1 MRYPISN
8 IDLGQRD
15 IIDRQTDIY
24 RQLQRRIYMGIV
36 KGLKDLNKALDK
48 PQSTGGS
55 ESKARWVKLE
65 DGESVKIRFLQELDP
80 DSPEYNDKMGL
91 GFIAVEHTN
100 PKDYRRK
107 ALCTMEDQ
115 GKCWGCEQHRKDYK
129 AGWKGRSRLYINV
142 LVDDGKEEP
151 YVAILSQ
158 GSSGKTVTPTL
169 IEYAGEMGS
178 ITNLMWR
185 IKRSGTKT
193 DTSYTIIPLAKDEEK
208 FDAVNLE
215 LYKLEETAIRELPYA
230 NQEAFFNGEGGQE
243 EEPSTSSDV
252 TW

>member
-1 MRYPISN
+1 
-8 IDLGQRD
+8 
-15 IIDRQTDIY
+15 
-24 RQLQRRIYMGIV
+24 MGIV
-36 KGLKDLNKALDK
+36 KGLKGLNKVMDK
-48 PQSTGGS
+48 PSYS
-55 ESKARWVKLE
+55 EGDGVKARWAKLE
-65 DGESVKIRFLQELDP
+65 DAESVKVRFLQELDA
-80 DSPEYNDKMGL
+80 DSPTYNQKNGL

-115 GKCWGCEQHRKDYK
+115 GKCYGCEQHRKDYK

-142 LVDDGKEEP
+142 LIDDGKEEP

-158 GSSGKTVTPTL
+158 GSSGKTITPTL

-193 DTSYTIIPLAKDEEK
+193 DTSYTIIPLAKDETP
-208 FDAVNLE
+208 FDTTGLE
-215 LYKLEETAIRELPYA
+215 LYDLETTAVRDLPYVD
-230 NQEAFFNGEGGQE
+230 QEAFFAGEGGHAE
-243 EEPSTSSDV
+243 ESTDSSSTSSSLD
-252 TW
+252 W

>member
-1 MRYPISN
+1 
-8 IDLGQRD
+8 
-15 IIDRQTDIY
+15 
-24 RQLQRRIYMGIV
+24 MGIV
-36 KGLKDLNKALDK
+36 KGLKDLNKVMDK
-48 PQSTGGS
+48 PQASGGDGT
-55 ESKARWVKLE
+55 KGRWVKLE
-65 DGESVKIRFLQELDP
+65 DGESIKIRFLQELDP
-80 DSPEYNDKMGL
+80 DSPNYNEALGL

-107 ALCTMEDQ
+107 ALCSMDDQ
-115 GKCWGCEQHRKDYK
+115 GKCYGCEQHRKDYK

-185 IKRSGTKT
+185 IKRSGMKT
-193 DTSYTIIPLAKDEEK
+193 DTSYTIIPLAKDETP
-208 FDAVNLE
+208 FDASGLE
-215 LYKLEETAIRELPYA
+215 LYKLEESAVRDMPYTE
-230 NQEAFFNGEGGQE
+230 QEAFFAGEGSTAE
-243 EEPSTSSDV
+243 ESDASSSSVD
-252 TW
+252 W

>member
-1 MRYPISN
+1 
-8 IDLGQRD
+8 
-15 IIDRQTDIY
+15 
-24 RQLQRRIYMGIV
+24 MGIV

-48 PQSTGGS
+48 PQPTGGS
-55 ESKARWVKLE
+55 ESKGRWVKLE

-80 DSPEYNDKMGL
+80 DSPDYNDKLGL

-142 LVDDGKEEP
+142 LVDDGKEDP

-193 DTSYTIIPLAKDEEK
+193 DTSYTIIPLAKDEVK
-208 FDAVNLE
+208 FDASGLE
-215 LYKLEETAIRELPYA
+215 LYKLEETAIRDLPYA
-230 NQEAFFNGEGGQE
+230 NQEAFFNGEGVQE

>member
-1 MRYPISN
+1 
-8 IDLGQRD
+8 
-15 IIDRQTDIY
+15 
-24 RQLQRRIYMGIV
+24 MGIV

-48 PQSTGGS
+48 PSYS
-55 ESKARWVKLE
+55 ESDSTKGRWVKLE

-80 DSPEYNDKMGL
+80 DSPSYNEKNGL

-115 GKCWGCEQHRKDYK
+115 GKCWGCEQHRKDFK

-142 LVDDGKEEP
+142 LVDDGKEDP

-193 DTSYTIIPLAKDEEK
+193 DTSYTIIPLAKDESA
-208 FDAVNLE
+208 FDYSSLE
-215 LYKLEETAIRELPYA
+215 LYALEISAVRDLPYTE
-230 NQEAFFNGEGGQE
+230 QEGFFSG
-243 EEPSTSSDV
+243 EPSGGENQASTATSSSLD
-252 TW
+252 W

>member
-1 MRYPISN
+1 
-8 IDLGQRD
+8 
-15 IIDRQTDIY
+15 
-24 RQLQRRIYMGIV
+24 MGIV

-48 PQSTGGS
+48 PQSSGGDT
-55 ESKARWVKLE
+55 ARGRWVKLE

-80 DSPEYNDKMGL
+80 DSPSYDDKLGL

-107 ALCTMEDQ
+107 ALCSIDDQ
-115 GKCWGCEQHRKDYK
+115 GKCYGCEQHRKDYK

-142 LVDDGKEEP
+142 LVDDGKEDP

-178 ITNLMWR
+178 ISNLMWR
-185 IKRSGTKT
+185 IKRTGTKT
-193 DTSYTIIPLAKDEEK
+193 DTSYTIIPLAKDEAK
-208 FDAVNLE
+208 FDASGLE
-215 LYKLEETAIRELPYA
+215 LFKLEESAIRDLPYTD
-230 NQEAFFNGEGGQE
+230 QEAFFNGEGGQE
-243 EEPSTSSDV
+243 EDSSSASENI
-252 TW
+252 WA

>member
-1 MRYPISN
+1 
-8 IDLGQRD
+8 
-15 IIDRQTDIY
+15 
-24 RQLQRRIYMGIV
+24 MGIV

-48 PQSTGGS
+48 PQPTSGEG
-55 ESKARWVKLE
+55 SKARWVKLE

-80 DSPEYNDKMGL
+80 DSPTYDDKFGL

-107 ALCTMEDQ
+107 LLCTMQDQ

-142 LVDDGKEEP
+142 LVDDGKNEP

-158 GSSGKTVTPTL
+158 GSSGKTITPTL
-169 IEYAGEMGS
+169 IEYAGEMGC

-185 IKRSGTKT
+185 IKRTGTKT
-193 DTSYTIIPLAKDEEK
+193 DTSYTIFPLAKDETA
-208 FDAVNLE
+208 FDASSLE
-215 LYKLEETAIRELPYA
+215 LYKLEETAVREMKYA
-230 NQEAFFNGEGGQE
+230 DQESFFNGEGGT
-243 EEPSTSSDV
+243 EEPESTSQDV
-252 TW
+252 SW

>member
-1 MRYPISN
+1 
-8 IDLGQRD
+8 
-15 IIDRQTDIY
+15 
-24 RQLQRRIYMGIV
+24 MGIV

-48 PQSTGGS
+48 PSYNESDSTKG
-55 ESKARWVKLE
+55 RWVKLE

-80 DSPEYNDKMGL
+80 DSPSYNEKNGL

-115 GKCWGCEQHRKDYK
+115 GKCWGCEQHRKDFK

-142 LVDDGKEEP
+142 LVDDGKEDP

-193 DTSYTIIPLAKDEEK
+193 DTSYTIIPLAKDESE
-208 FDAVNLE
+208 FDYSSLE
-215 LYKLEETAIRELPYA
+215 LYALETSAVRDLPYTE
-230 NQEAFFNGEGGQE
+230 QEGFFSG
-243 EEPSTSSDV
+243 EPSGGENQASTATSSSLD
-252 TW
+252 W